1 MTTALKVLGQVAP
14 SAVTLT
20 TLYTVPANTQTVVNS
35 ITVANQSA
43 TPTSFRI
50 SVQIAA
56 AADNVKQY
64 IAYDTV
70 IAGNDVVNLGPIAM
84 AATDVLK
91 VYATLA
97 TLSFG
102 AFGQEIS

>member
-1 MTTALKVLGQVAP
+1 MATALKVLGQVAP
-14 SAVTLT
+14 SAATLT
-20 TLYTVPANTQTVVNS
+20 TLYTAPASTQVVVNS

-43 TPTSFRI
+43 TPTAFRI

-64 IAYDTV
+64 IAYDAA
-70 IAGNDVVNLGPIAM
+70 IAGNDVVNLGPITL

-97 TLSFG
+97 TLSFS